1 VEYYQC
7 AKRPID
13 IRAEKPWH
21 VAPGC
26 AMIETRLRSGALRD
40 AECCGFDSESEGK
53 DMMGGWGWGMG
64 LLGGLGMLLFWGL
77 IIGLVVWLIVTLTRS
92 GQSGASRGAQPDS
105 ALETLRRRLAAG
117 EITPQEFDALRQ
129 KLGV

>member
-1 VEYYQC
+1 
-7 AKRPID
+7 
-13 IRAEKPWH
+13 
-21 VAPGC
+21 
-26 AMIETRLRSGALRD
+26 
-40 AECCGFDSESEGK
+40 
-53 DMMGGWGWGMG
+53 MMGGWGWGMG

-92 GQSGASRGAQPDS
+92 DQSSAARGAQPDT

-117 EITPQEFDALRQ
+117 EITPQEFDVLRQ

>member
-1 VEYYQC
+1 
-7 AKRPID
+7 
-13 IRAEKPWH
+13 
-21 VAPGC
+21 
-26 AMIETRLRSGALRD
+26 
-40 AECCGFDSESEGK
+40 
-53 DMMGGWGWGMG
+53 MMGGWGLGTG

-77 IIGLVVWLIVTLTRS
+77 LIGLMVWLVVTLTRS
-92 GQSGASRGAQPDS
+92 GQSGASRSAQPGS